1 MLLFHSIT
9 LDFSSSLSIPTS
21 QSFPFFPFFIP
32 QTSNHQS
39 PNKFRSLA
47 LQTLCSCQKI
57 ELQTQNRDTQK
68 SRTALKGDKKKRK
81 LRPSFYD
88 QVRDRWSAKYG
99 SQREKFPW
107 QEQIEK
113 GEERGEE
120 SEEER
125 GSVAVDSSSI
135 DESDP
140 VSFSLG
146 NRVVSAP
153 WIPRSEFSKPH
164 LSSQSETAKNAE
176 RNEIEKLANNVIEFE
191 EEQKIEGF
199 RSVVEI
205 DNSSYSSTLI
215 DNAGESEKGF
225 SVGGED
231 FSFDEEMVEL
241 NGNEVNF
248 AGSSSNG
255 DSISMPWERDRG
267 VESKEGEKW
276 GRRNTELAEKTI
288 PEHELRR
295 LRNVS
300 LRMKERI
307 KVGAVGITQALV
319 DTIHEKWKLDEVVK
333 IKFEGPPACN
343 MRRTH
348 EILENRSG
356 GLVIWRS
363 GSSLVLYRG
372 LTYKLPCIQAYT
384 KLNTVHQDGTD
395 PLKNLN
401 GHAAGDVGASNSLR
415 IVKSSV
421 AGYSLPNNLSEK
433 ELNDLSVL
441 NELLDG
447 LGPRFKDWSG
457 RDPQPVDADLLPNVV
472 PGYTPPF
479 RHLPYGVNYSLTNK
493 EMTLYRRLAR
503 ITPPH
508 FALGR
513 NRELQGL
520 AKAMVKLWE
529 KNAIAKIAIKR
540 GVLNTRNERMAEE
553 LKNLTGG
560 TLISRNME
568 YVVFYRG
575 NDFLPPRVT
584 EVLFER
590 KKLVELQ
597 QDEEELARQRASL
610 LTISNVKASKV
621 PLVAGTLAETIAA
634 TSRWGNEPSSDDIEK
649 MRRDFTL
656 AKHASVVRC
665 LENKLVLARLKFKKA
680 ENALAKVQESLNP
693 TDLPTDLETITDEER
708 FTYRK
713 IGLSMKPF
721 LLLGTRGVFDGIVE
735 NIHLH
740 WKFREVVK
748 VIVRGKNF
756 RQVQHIAISLEAES
770 GGLLISVDKTSKG
783 DTIIIYRGKNYQ
795 RPSVLRPKNLL
806 TKRQALARS
815 IELQR
820 HEALLHHISDLQ
832 ERIDLLKGDL
842 MKAVKET
849 GSEEFYARLSHAS
862 DDDSEDDDEGEEA
875 FLETYNSSDEGSRR
889 AP

>member
-1 MLLFHSIT
+1 MLLSPSIT
-9 LDFSSSLSIPTS
+9 LDFSSSLTIPTS
-21 QSFPFFPFFIP
+21 QSSLSLSLFILR
-32 QTSNHQS
+32 TSNHQS

-47 LQTLCSCQKI
+47 LQTLCSCQKT
-57 ELQTQNRDTQK
+57 ELRTQNRDTQEA
-68 SRTALKGDKKKRK
+68 RTALKGDKKKRK

-88 QVRDRWSAKYG
+88 QVRDRWSAKFG
-99 SQREKFPW
+99 SQRERFPW
-107 QEQIEK
+107 QEQVQK
-113 GEERGEE
+113 VEERREE

-125 GSVAVDSSSI
+125 RSVAVDSSSLI
-135 DESDP
+135 DEP
-140 VSFSLG
+140 VSFSLR

-153 WIPRSEFSKPH
+153 WIPRSEFRKPH
-164 LSSQSETAKNAE
+164 LSSQSETAQNAE
-176 RNEIEKLANNVIEFE
+176 QIEIERVANNVVEFE
-191 EEQKIEGF
+191 EEKQIEGF
-199 RSVVEI
+199 QSVVEI
-205 DNSSYSSTLI
+205 DNSSYSSSLI
-215 DNAGESEKGF
+215 DNAGGSDKGF
-225 SVGGED
+225 NVGGED
-231 FSFDEEMVEL
+231 FNFGEEMVEL
-241 NGNEVNF
+241 DGNEVNF
-248 AGSSSNG
+248 AGSSNNG
-255 DSISMPWERDRG
+255 DSITLPWERDG
-267 VESKEGEKW
+267 VVESKEGEKW

-288 PEHELRR
+288 PEHELHR

-307 KVGAVGITQALV
+307 KVGAAGITQALV
-319 DTIHEKWKLDEVVK
+319 DTIREKWKLDEVVK

-372 LTYKLPCIQAYT
+372 LAYKLPCIQAYAT
-384 KLNTVHQDGTD
+384 KLNPVHQDGAD
-395 PLKNLN
+395 PSKNLN
-401 GHAAGDVGASNSLR
+401 GHAAGDFGANNSLR

-421 AGYSLPNNLSEK
+421 AGYSLPNNLSGK

-457 RDPQPVDADLLPNVV
+457 RDPQPVDADLLPNVI

-479 RHLPYGVNYSLTNK
+479 RHLPYGVKYSLGNK
-493 EMTLYRRLAR
+493 EMTFYRRLAR

-560 TLISRNME
+560 TLVSRNNE
-568 YVVFYRG
+568 YIVFYRG

-584 EVLFER
+584 DVLFER

-597 QDEEELARQRASL
+597 QNEEELARQRASL
-610 LTISNVKASKV
+610 LTISNAKAPNI

-634 TSRWGNEPSSDDIEK
+634 TSRWGNERSSDDVEK
-649 MRRDFTL
+649 MRRDFAL

-665 LENKLVLARLKFKKA
+665 LENKLILARLKFKKA

-693 TDLPTDLETITDEER
+693 TDLPTDLETISDEER
-708 FTYRK
+708 FTYRR

-756 RQVQHIAISLEAES
+756 QQVQHIAISLEAES

-783 DTIIIYRGKNYQ
+783 DAIIIYRGKNYQ
-795 RPSVLRPKNLL
+795 RPSVIRPKNLL
-806 TKRQALARS
+806 TKRQALAHS

-820 HEALLHHISDLQ
+820 REDQ
-832 ERIDLLKGDL
+832 
-842 MKAVKET
+842 MKAAKET
-849 GSEEFYARLSHAS
+849 GSEELYSRLSHAS

-875 FLETYNSSDEGSRR
+875 YLETYNSSDEGSRY
-889 AP
+889 PD